1 MAARNFDEIQRD
13 GVGGTP
19 KVLRYDG
26 RTPAVQL
33 DLPFLRSPASDSRS
47 TLTVEFV
54 RTRRARRYI
63 VRVRHDGTVRVTI
76 PRGGSRAEGVRFLER
91 QSAWIANQRA
101 RVLAAHVTP
110 SWTDGA
116 QVMLRGELV
125 ILCVRRSAHDGHLRV
140 EYGDRSVRVAGAQA
154 SIRACVEADLRD
166 IARAELGKRLFELAA
181 AHQLVVSAFSIRNQ
195 RSRWG
200 SCSRAGRIALNY
212 RLVQMPPAVSDYV
225 ILHEL
230 MHLREQNHSRR
241 FWQEVE
247 RVCPDFRDSEHWLRV
262 HGPGLL

>member
-13 GVGGTP
+13 GVGGSL

-26 RTPAVQL
+26 RTPPVQL
-33 DLPFLRSPASDSRS
+33 DLPFVRGPASDSRS
-47 TLTVEFV
+47 ALTVEFV

-91 QSAWIANQRA
+91 QSSWIANQRA

-125 ILCVRRSAHDGHLRV
+125 TLHVRRSAHDGHLTV
-140 EYGDRSVRVAGAQA
+140 EYGDRSIRLGGAQA

-166 IARAELGKRLFELAA
+166 MARAELGTRLFELAA
-181 AHQLVVSAFSIRNQ
+181 GHQLVVSAFSIRNQ

-212 RLVQMPPAVSDYV
+212 RLVQMPPTVSDYV

-247 RVCPDFRDSEHWLRV
+247 RVCPEFRDSEHWLRV